1 MPAPTRELEIDGH
14 RVVIRDYLTARQARP
29 IEEAS
34 VTEGN
39 IKPGGGLSPQGLLA
53 VQDKSIEAVVVS
65 LDGSEENIL
74 ERLLDLPQLTYNK
87 VREAVTSVIAGE
99 DKKKA

>member
-1 MPAPTRELEIDGH
+1 MSAPTKELEVDGH
-14 RVVIRDYLTARQARP
+14 KIVIREYLTARQARP
-29 IEEAS
+29 IEESS
-34 VTEGN
+34 VAEGN
-39 IKPGGGLSPQGLLA
+39 TKPGGGLTSKGLLA